1 MVKTFLGNIRGP
13 AGESGPVGASGPKG
27 DTGPG
32 GFNIKGSY
40 DNYDDFIANHPTGE
54 ENETY
59 VVGTDLYVWNSD
71 ENIWVDVGQ
80 FKGDTG
86 PTGSTGE
93 IGPTGPKGD
102 TGSPGETGIQGATG
116 PKGEQG
122 LQGIKGDTGPTGPK
136 GDTGEKGEPGIAGKQ
151 GLKGDT
157 GETGAKGPK
166 GDTGEQGLKGDTGLQ
181 GETGPIGPK
190 GDTGERGPTGDTG
203 LAGVKGEKGDTGLQG
218 PKGDTGDTG
227 KTGAVGP
234 TGPSGVKG
242 DTGERGSQGPTGD
255 TGLQGVQGVPGEQGI
270 QGPKGDTG
278 PQGIAGLKGDT
289 GPQGL
294 QGLKGDTGD
303 VGPEGPAGAKGDTG
317 DTGERGEIG
326 PTGAKGD
333 TGEKGDTG
341 ATGEKC
347 IPTFRLASNGD
358 LYVNSCG
365 GGSSKAKSTTLNAS
379 LSKTEIAKN
388 DTSVV
393 NATLKDSDGN
403 PINGVDINFYSGSV
417 VLGTSQ
423 TNASGIAT
431 YTYTGTAKGNIYISA
446 IFHGNDTYLGS
457 ASDELLIE
465 DCIVLDPL
473 TSDTGLL
480 NVVSGTAICT
490 YSDSGCTFT
499 QTGSSQSNIGFADD
513 GVKPHVVIEF
523 DLTVISGS
531 INFGIEAGLNSYSG
545 TAICWLGHNS
555 NHTFYFDS
563 NYTVCNYSKSNVLFN
578 GLVNPGSKIKLY
590 IYPAMWILY
599 MNGEYVGGYGHKI
612 NIDNIF
618 PFFYI
623 NSGRSFKVANLKM
636 KYFDFNLDLW

>member
-1 MVKTFLGNIRGP
+1 M
-13 AGESGPVGASGPKG
+13 
-27 DTGPG
+27 
-32 GFNIKGSY
+32 
-40 DNYDDFIANHPTGE
+40 
-54 ENETY
+54 
-59 VVGTDLYVWNSD
+59 
-71 ENIWVDVGQ
+71 
-80 FKGDTG
+80 
-86 PTGSTGE
+86 
-93 IGPTGPKGD
+93 
-102 TGSPGETGIQGATG
+102 
-116 PKGEQG
+116 
-122 LQGIKGDTGPTGPK
+122 
-136 GDTGEKGEPGIAGKQ
+136 
-151 GLKGDT
+151 
-157 GETGAKGPK
+157 
-166 GDTGEQGLKGDTGLQ
+166 
-181 GETGPIGPK
+181 
-190 GDTGERGPTGDTG
+190 
-203 LAGVKGEKGDTGLQG
+203 
-218 PKGDTGDTG
+218 
-227 KTGAVGP
+227 
-234 TGPSGVKG
+234 
-242 DTGERGSQGPTGD
+242 
-255 TGLQGVQGVPGEQGI
+255 
-270 QGPKGDTG
+270 
-278 PQGIAGLKGDT
+278 
-289 GPQGL
+289 

-431 YTYTGTAKGNIYISA
+431 YTYTGTAKGDIYISA

-473 TSDTGLL
+473 TSNTGLL

-563 NYTVCNYSKSNVLFN
+563 NYTVCNYSKSNILFN
-578 GLVNPGSKIKLY
+578 GLVNPGSRIKLY